1 MDNQNIFHNYST
13 NISDP
18 VCLSFKTD
26 ASVGRTLS
34 PGSSLKPVA
43 APAAHSVM
51 KGNTGAMLHDQD
63 IATAANNAAAEQYL
77 TPNYTVQSP
86 YSTINVS

>member
-1 MDNQNIFHNYST
+1 
-13 NISDP
+13 
-18 VCLSFKTD
+18 
-26 ASVGRTLS
+26 
-34 PGSSLKPVA
+34 
-43 APAAHSVM
+43 M
-51 KGNTGAMLHDQD
+51 KGNSGNTMLHDQD